1 MANKE
6 FTENTRVQVPAAM
19 HLCRLGYTYL
29 SAIGSEDYDDKTN
42 ILKKVFVRAVCH
54 INKESHL
61 LESQAEALLND
72 LVRISANDDL
82 GREFYEKLSANSGI
96 KLIDFDHPENNEWH
110 VTTEFTCEDRES
122 GDNFRPDITCFIN
135 GIPVCIIEVKKPNN
149 RDGIL
154 AERDR
159 INKRMANKVF
169 RTFFNVTQLMIFSN
183 NQEYDHEGLVPI
195 QGAFYATTSKKGAFF
210 NVFREADSNLLA
222 RSGYRPELDK
232 GVEKQVLTHRNCIP
246 IKDSDEYKHNQRP
259 DSPTNRIIT
268 SMLSRDRIL
277 FLLRYGIAYVD
288 KKVIVENEDGQE
300 EEREELQKHIMRYQQ
315 MFASMAIRRRLEEGG
330 KSGIIWHTQG
340 SGKTALAFYNVKYL
354 TDYYAQR
361 GVAAKFYF
369 IVDRIDLMEQA
380 TTEFVERGLLVR
392 QAQDRESLM
401 ADFRNN
407 SFRTNQGGKPEIMVV
422 NIQKFKE
429 DHKKVSMDGAYN
441 TKLQRIFFVDE
452 AHRGYRADGSF
463 LANLLE
469 ADKDAVKIAL
479 TGTPLLKEEAE
490 SWRVFGSYIDKY
502 YYDKSISDGYTLKL
516 MREDIETSYKE
527 KITQIL
533 ERLTQEVEVKASDV
547 KHNVIIESDRYLN
560 SLLDYIIHDMRR
572 SRVYFDAPAMAGM
585 IVCETNEQARNLF
598 RLFQERFR
606 PANLQPGE
614 KPMRAQLILHDED
627 DKATRKSHITE
638 YKKNETI
645 DFLIVNAMLLTG
657 FDAARLKK
665 LYLCRKLKDHNLL
678 QALTRVNRPYR
689 DFKYGYVV
697 DFVNIKE
704 NFIETNNQYLR
715 ELNSTN
721 EKSDEAQD
729 EPLAGDILMAHP
741 EEIEAQMAKVKDT
754 LWPYDC
760 TNKEVFRE
768 QLDEVS
774 DNEDLYTLRSALE
787 TAKSLVNQVRS
798 YGNEA
803 LKQKIEELRP
813 GDLND
818 LLKEVNHRIERNNLL
833 DATDHS
839 DDVTGI
845 IREAISQIEFEFR
858 KKGQEELEIVY
869 NDLKERYDKVRQ
881 EFEANF
887 DKQKDPVYVSLADEF
902 KRYFRKR
909 GFQVQDVVQAKEEIG
924 YMDSVMERI
933 RAINRAN
940 NMLKRKYND
949 DESFARIHKRLREE
963 NAKRSQ
969 REPKEKPI
977 ISDNERELAEE
988 LSKMKAAIDEQ
999 IFFNVHILNNEA
1011 AFSQDVLKDIS
1022 LTLIA
1027 GGIAAPVSDKKAIR
1041 REIVNEYMARYSPTR
1056 MAVNF

>member
-6 FTENTRVQVPAAM
+6 FTENTRVQVPAAL

-29 SAIGSEDYDDKTN
+29 SAIKDGDYDEKTN
-42 ILKKVFVRAVCH
+42 ILTKIFIKSVCH
-54 INKESHL
+54 INKDKDLTEA
-61 LESQAEALLND
+61 QAESLLND
-72 LVRISANDDL
+72 LIRISANDDL
-82 GREFYEKLSANSGI
+82 GREFYQHLSTNSGI
-96 KLIDFDHPENNEWH
+96 KLIDFDHPEENEWH

-135 GIPVCIIEVKKPNN
+135 GIPVCFIEVKKPNN

-159 INKRMANKVF
+159 INKRMAKKVF

-195 QGAFYATTSKKGAFF
+195 QGAFYATTSKKEAFF
-210 NVFREADSNLLA
+210 NVFREADVDILPK
-222 RSGYRPELDK
+222 SGYNPELPE

-246 IKDSDEYKHNQRP
+246 IKESEEYKHNQRP

-268 SMLSRDRIL
+268 SMLSRERIL
-277 FLLRYGIAYVD
+277 FLLRYGFAYVD
-288 KKVIVENEDGQE
+288 KKEKIEVDGKE

-315 MFASMAIRRRLEEGG
+315 MFASMAIRKRLEDGG

-354 TDYYAQR
+354 TDYYATQ
-361 GVAAKFYF
+361 GIAAKFYF

-380 TTEFVERGLLVR
+380 STEFAERGLLVR
-392 QAQDRESLM
+392 QAQDRDSLM
-401 ADFRNN
+401 ADFRDNN
-407 SFRTNQGGKPEIMVV
+407 FRVNAGGKPEIMVV

-429 DHKKVSMDGAYN
+429 DHKKVSMEGAYN
-441 TKLQRIFFVDE
+441 TKLQRIFFIDE

-469 ADKDAVKIAL
+469 ADKDSVKIAL

-490 SWRVFGSYIDKY
+490 SWRVFGDYIDKY

-533 ERLTQEVEVKASDV
+533 ERLTQNVEVKPGDV
-547 KHNVIIESDRYLN
+547 KHSVIIESDKYLN
-560 SLLDYIIHDMRR
+560 SLLEYIIHDMRR
-572 SRVYFDAPAMAGM
+572 SRIHFAAPAMAGM
-585 IVCETNEQARNLF
+585 IVCETNRQARNLYD
-598 RLFQERFR
+598 LFQERFK
-606 PANLQPGE
+606 PTNLQSGE

-627 DKATRKSHITE
+627 DKTTRKSYITE
-638 YKKNETI
+638 YKRNESI

-665 LYLCRKLKDHNLL
+665 LYLCRKLDGHNLL

-697 DFVNIKE
+697 DFANIKE
-704 NFIETNNQYLR
+704 NFIETNNLYLK
-715 ELNSTN
+715 ELNRTN
-721 EKSDEAQD
+721 EDSTESQN
-729 EPLAGDILMAHP
+729 EPPAGDILMAAP
-741 EEIEAQMAKVKDT
+741 EEIKAKMDKVKDT

-760 TNKEVFRE
+760 ENKEVFRE
-768 QLDEVS
+768 QLDEIT
-774 DNEDLYTLRSALE
+774 DNEVLYTLRTALE

-798 YGNEA
+798 YGDEA
-803 LKQKIEELRP
+803 LKKKIEELKP

-833 DATDHS
+833 NSTDHS

-858 KKGQEELEIVY
+858 KKGQEELEIIY
-869 NDLKERYDKVRQ
+869 NDLKERYDKVR
-881 EFEANF
+881 EELEANF

-902 KRYFRKR
+902 KKYFRKR
-909 GFQVQDVVQAKEEIG
+909 GFQLQDVVQAKEEIG
-924 YMDSVMERI
+924 YMDTVMERI

-940 NMLKRKYND
+940 EMLKRKYND
-949 DESFARIHKRLREE
+949 DESFARIHKRIREE
-963 NAKRSQ
+963 NEKRSK

-988 LSKMKAAIDEQ
+988 LSKMKEAIDAQ
-999 IFFNVHILNNEA
+999 IFFNVHILNNEE

-1022 LTLIA
+1022 LTLV
-1027 GGIAAPVSDKKAIR
+1027 GNGIAAPVSDKKAIR
-1041 REIVNEYMARYSPTR
+1041 REIVSEYMARYSPMR
-1056 MAVNF
+1056 MAANF

>member
-6 FTENTRVQVPAAM
+6 FTENTRVQVPAAL

-29 SAIGSEDYDDKTN
+29 SAIKDGDFDDKTN
-42 ILKKVFVRAVCH
+42 ILKKIFVKSVCH
-54 INKESHL
+54 INKDKDLTEA
-61 LESQAEALLND
+61 QADSLLND
-72 LVRISANDDL
+72 LIRISANDDL
-82 GREFYEKLSANSGI
+82 GREFYQHLSTNSGI
-96 KLIDFDHPENNEWH
+96 KLIDFDHPEENEWH

-159 INKRMANKVF
+159 INKRMAKKVF

-195 QGAFYATTSKKGAFF
+195 QGAFYATTSKKEAFF
-210 NVFREADSNLLA
+210 NVFREADDDILA
-222 RSGYRPELDK
+222 KSGYNPELPE

-246 IKDSDEYKHNQRP
+246 IKESEEYKHNQRP

-268 SMLSRDRIL
+268 SMLSRERIL
-277 FLLRYGIAYVD
+277 FLLRYGFAYVD
-288 KKVIVENEDGQE
+288 KKEKIEVDGKE

-315 MFASMAIRRRLEEGG
+315 MFASMAIRKRLEDGG

-354 TDYYAQR
+354 TDYYATQ
-361 GVAAKFYF
+361 GIAAKFYF

-380 TTEFVERGLLVR
+380 STEFAERGLLVR
-392 QAQDRESLM
+392 QAQDRDSLM
-401 ADFRNN
+401 ADFRDNN
-407 SFRTNQGGKPEIMVV
+407 FRVNAGGKPEIMVV

-429 DHKKVSMDGAYN
+429 DHKKVSMEGAYN
-441 TKLQRIFFVDE
+441 TKLQRIFFIDE

-469 ADKDAVKIAL
+469 ADKDSVKIAL

-490 SWRVFGSYIDKY
+490 SWRVFGDYIDKY

-533 ERLTQEVEVKASDV
+533 ERLTQNVEVKPGDV
-547 KHNVIIESDRYLN
+547 KHSVIIESDKYLN

-572 SRVYFDAPAMAGM
+572 SRIHFAAPAMAGM
-585 IVCETNEQARNLF
+585 IVCETNRQARNLYD
-598 RLFQERFR
+598 LFQERFK
-606 PANLQPGE
+606 PTNLQSGE

-627 DKATRKSHITE
+627 DKTTRKSYITE
-638 YKKNETI
+638 YKRNESI

-665 LYLCRKLKDHNLL
+665 LYLCRKLDGHNLL

-697 DFVNIKE
+697 DFANIKE
-704 NFIETNNQYLR
+704 NFIETNNLYLK
-715 ELNSTN
+715 ELNRTN
-721 EKSDEAQD
+721 EDSTESQN
-729 EPLAGDILMAHP
+729 EPPAGDILMAAP
-741 EEIEAQMAKVKDT
+741 EEIKAKMDKVKDT

-760 TNKEVFRE
+760 ENKEVFRE
-768 QLDEVS
+768 QLDEIT
-774 DNEDLYTLRSALE
+774 DNEVLYTLRTALE

-798 YGNEA
+798 YGDEA
-803 LKQKIEELRP
+803 LKKKIEELKP

-833 DATDHS
+833 NSTDHS

-858 KKGQEELEIVY
+858 KKGQEELEIIY
-869 NDLKERYDKVRQ
+869 NDLKERYDKVRE

-902 KRYFRKR
+902 KKYFRKR
-909 GFQVQDVVQAKEEIG
+909 GFQLQDVVQAKEEIG
-924 YMDSVMERI
+924 YMDTVMERI

-940 NMLKRKYND
+940 EMLKRKYND
-949 DESFARIHKRLREE
+949 DESFARIHKRIREE
-963 NAKRSQ
+963 NEKRSK

-988 LSKMKAAIDEQ
+988 LSKMKEAIDAQ
-999 IFFNVHILNNEA
+999 IFFNVHILNNEE
-1011 AFSQDVLKDIS
+1011 AFGQDVLKDIS
-1022 LTLIA
+1022 LTLV
-1027 GGIAAPVSDKKAIR
+1027 GNGIAAPVSDKKAIR
-1041 REIVNEYMARYSPTR
+1041 REIVNEYMARYSPMRT
-1056 MAVNF
+1056 AANF

>member
-6 FTENTRVQVPAAM
+6 FTENTRVQVPAAL

-29 SAIGSEDYDDKTN
+29 SAIKDDDFDDKTN
-42 ILKKVFVRAVCH
+42 ILKKIFIKSVCH
-54 INKESHL
+54 INKDKDLTEA
-61 LESQAEALLND
+61 QAESLLND
-72 LVRISANDDL
+72 LIRISANDDL
-82 GREFYEKLSANSGI
+82 GREFYQHLSTNSGI
-96 KLIDFDHPENNEWH
+96 KLIDFDHPEENEWH

-159 INKRMANKVF
+159 INKRMAKKVF

-195 QGAFYATTSKKGAFF
+195 QGAFYATTSKKEAFF
-210 NVFREADSNLLA
+210 NVFREADDDILA
-222 RSGYRPELDK
+222 KSGYNPELPD

-246 IKDSDEYKHNQRP
+246 IKESEEYKHNQRP

-268 SMLSRDRIL
+268 SMLSRERIL
-277 FLLRYGIAYVD
+277 FLLRYGFAYVD
-288 KKVIVENEDGQE
+288 KKEKIEVDGKE

-315 MFASMAIRRRLEEGG
+315 MFASMAIRKRLEGGG

-354 TDYYAQR
+354 TDYYATQ
-361 GVAAKFYF
+361 GIAAKFYF

-380 TTEFVERGLLVR
+380 STEFAERGLLVR
-392 QAQDRESLM
+392 QAQDRDSLM
-401 ADFRNN
+401 ADFRDNN
-407 SFRTNQGGKPEIMVV
+407 FRVNAGGKPEIMVV

-429 DHKKVSMDGAYN
+429 DHKKVSMEGAYN
-441 TKLQRIFFVDE
+441 TKLQRIFFIDE

-469 ADKDAVKIAL
+469 ADKDSVKIAL

-490 SWRVFGSYIDKY
+490 SWRVFGDYIDKY

-533 ERLTQEVEVKASDV
+533 ERLTQNVEVKPGDV
-547 KHNVIIESDRYLN
+547 KHSVIIESDKYLN
-560 SLLDYIIHDMRR
+560 SLLEYIIHDMRR
-572 SRVYFDAPAMAGM
+572 SRIHFAAPAMAGM
-585 IVCETNEQARNLF
+585 IVCETNRQARNLYD
-598 RLFQERFR
+598 LFQERFK
-606 PANLQPGE
+606 PTNLQSGE

-627 DKATRKSHITE
+627 DKTTRKSYITE
-638 YKKNETI
+638 YKRNESI

-665 LYLCRKLKDHNLL
+665 LYLCRKLDGHNLL

-697 DFVNIKE
+697 DFANIKE
-704 NFIETNNQYLR
+704 NFIETNNLYLK
-715 ELNSTN
+715 ELNRTN
-721 EKSDEAQD
+721 EDSTESQN
-729 EPLAGDILMAHP
+729 EPPAGDILMAAP
-741 EEIEAQMAKVKDT
+741 EEIKAKMDKVKDT

-760 TNKEVFRE
+760 ENKEVFRE
-768 QLDEVS
+768 QLDEIT
-774 DNEDLYTLRSALE
+774 DNEVLYTLRTALE

-798 YGNEA
+798 YGDEA
-803 LKQKIEELRP
+803 LKKKIEELKP

-833 DATDHS
+833 NSTDHS

-858 KKGQEELEIVY
+858 KKGQEELEIIY
-869 NDLKERYDKVRQ
+869 NDLKERYDKVRE

-902 KRYFRKR
+902 KKYFRKR
-909 GFQVQDVVQAKEEIG
+909 GFQLQDVVQAKEEIG
-924 YMDSVMERI
+924 YMDTVMERI

-940 NMLKRKYND
+940 EMLKRKYND
-949 DESFARIHKRLREE
+949 DESFARIHKRIREE
-963 NAKRSQ
+963 NEKRSK

-988 LSKMKAAIDEQ
+988 LSKMKEAIDAQ
-999 IFFNVHILNNEA
+999 IFFNVHILNNEE
-1011 AFSQDVLKDIS
+1011 AFGQDVLKDIS
-1022 LTLIA
+1022 LTLV
-1027 GGIAAPVSDKKAIR
+1027 GNGIAAPVSDKKAIR
-1041 REIVNEYMARYSPTR
+1041 REIVSEYMARYSPMRT
-1056 MAVNF
+1056 AANY

>member
-6 FTENTRVQVPAAM
+6 FTENTRVQVPAAL

-29 SAIGSEDYDDKTN
+29 SAIKDGDYDDKTN
-42 ILKKVFVRAVCH
+42 ILKKVFIRSVCH
-54 INKESHL
+54 INKDKKLTEA
-61 LESQAEALLND
+61 QAEDVLKELI
-72 LVRISANDDL
+72 RMSSNDDL

-96 KLIDFDHPENNEWH
+96 KLIDFDNPDENEWH

-135 GIPVCIIEVKKPNN
+135 GIPVCFIEVKKPNN

-159 INKRMANKVF
+159 INKRMSKKVF
-169 RTFFNVTQLMIFSN
+169 KTFFNVTQLMIFSN

-195 QGAFYATTSKKGAFF
+195 QGAFYATTSEKGAFF
-210 NVFREADSNLLA
+210 NVFREADKDILA
-222 RSGYRPELDK
+222 KSGYKQQLED

-246 IKDSDEYKHNQRP
+246 IKESEEYKHNQRP

-268 SMLSRDRIL
+268 SMLCRDRIL
-277 FLLRYGIAYVD
+277 FLLRYGFAYVN
-288 KKVIVENEDGQE
+288 KKEKVEENGQE
-300 EEREELQKHIMRYQQ
+300 VEREELQKHIMRYQQ
-315 MFASMAIRRRLEEGG
+315 MSASMAIRKRLEDGG

-354 TDYYAQR
+354 TDYYAKKNI
-361 GVAAKFYF
+361 VAKFYF
-369 IVDRIDLMEQA
+369 IVDRIDLMDQA
-380 TTEFVERGLLVR
+380 TTEFHERGLHVR
-392 QAQDRESLM
+392 QAQDRDSLM
-401 ADFRNN
+401 ADIRDN
-407 SFRTNQGGKPEIMVV
+407 SFRENSGGEPEIMVV

-429 DHKKVSMDGAYN
+429 DRKKVSMEGAYN
-441 TKLQRIFFVDE
+441 TRLQRIFFIDE

-469 ADKDAVKIAL
+469 ADKEAVKIAL

-490 SWRVFGSYIDKY
+490 SWRVFGTYIDKY

-533 ERLTQEVEVKASDV
+533 ERLTQNVEVKPGDV
-547 KHNVIIESDRYLN
+547 KHNVIIESEKYLN

-572 SRVYFDAPAMAGM
+572 SRIHFDAKAMAGM
-585 IVCETNEQARNLF
+585 IVCETNKQAREMY
-598 RLFQERFR
+598 RLFQERFL
-606 PANLQPGE
+606 PENLQAGE
-614 KPMRAQLILHDED
+614 KPMRAQLILHDEE
-627 DKATRKSHITE
+627 DKKTRKSFIE
-638 YKKNETI
+638 EFKKKESI

-657 FDAARLKK
+657 FDAARVKK
-665 LYLCRKLKDHNLL
+665 LYLCRKLDGHTLL
-678 QALTRVNRPYR
+678 QALTRVNRPYK

-697 DFVNIKE
+697 DFANIKQ
-704 NFIETNNQYLR
+704 NFIETNNQYLK
-715 ELNSTN
+715 ELNRTN
-721 EKSDEAQD
+721 EDSEETKN
-729 EPLAGDILMAHP
+729 EPLAGDVLMANTGD
-741 EEIEAQMAKVKDT
+741 IEAKMDEIKDI

-760 TNKEVFRE
+760 ANKEVFRE
-768 QLDEVS
+768 QIDEIK
-774 DNEDLYTLRSALE
+774 DNDVLYTLRSTLE
-787 TAKSLVNQVRS
+787 DAKSLANQVRS
-798 YGNEA
+798 FGDEA
-803 LKQKIEELRP
+803 LRVKMEELRP
-813 GDLND
+813 GELND

-833 DATDHS
+833 NSTDHS

-858 KKGQEELEIVY
+858 KKGQEELEIIY
-869 NDLKERYDKVRQ
+869 NDLKERYEDVKR
-881 EFEANF
+881 EFDANF

-902 KRYFRKR
+902 KKYFRKR
-909 GFQVQDVVQAKEEIG
+909 GFQLQDVVQAKEEIG
-924 YMDSVMERI
+924 YMDTVMERI

-949 DESFARIHKRLREE
+949 DESFARIHKRIREE
-963 NAKRSQ
+963 NEKRSK

-988 LSKMKAAIDEQ
+988 LSRMKAAIDAQ
-999 IFFNVHILNNEA
+999 LYANVHILSNED
-1011 AFSQDVLKDIS
+1011 AFGQDVLKDIS
-1022 LTLIA
+1022 LTLITN
-1027 GGIAAPVSDKKAIR
+1027 GIAAPVSDKKAIR
-1041 REIVNEYMARYSPTR
+1041 REIVNEYMARYTSK
-1056 MAVNF
+1056 MAANF

>member
-6 FTENTRVQVPAAM
+6 FTENTRVQVPAAL

-29 SAIGSEDYDDKTN
+29 SAIKDGDYDDKTN
-42 ILKKVFVRAVCH
+42 ILKKIFIKSVCH
-54 INKESHL
+54 INKDKDLTEA
-61 LESQAEALLND
+61 QAESLLND
-72 LVRISANDDL
+72 LIRISANDDL
-82 GREFYEKLSANSGI
+82 GREFYQHLSTNSGI
-96 KLIDFDHPENNEWH
+96 KLIDFEHPGENEWH

-159 INKRMANKVF
+159 INKRMAKKVF

-195 QGAFYATTSKKGAFF
+195 QGAFYATTSKKEAFF
-210 NVFREADSNLLA
+210 NVFREADADILA
-222 RSGYRPELDK
+222 KSGYNPELPE

-246 IKDSDEYKHNQRP
+246 IKESEEYKHNQRP

-268 SMLSRDRIL
+268 SMLSRERIL
-277 FLLRYGIAYVD
+277 FLLRYGFAYVD
-288 KKVIVENEDGQE
+288 KKEKIEVDGKE

-315 MFASMAIRRRLEEGG
+315 MFASMAIRKRLEDGG

-354 TDYYAQR
+354 TDYYATQ
-361 GVAAKFYF
+361 GIAAKFYF

-380 TTEFVERGLLVR
+380 STEFAERGLLVR
-392 QAQDRESLM
+392 QAQDRDSLM
-401 ADFRNN
+401 ADFRDNN
-407 SFRTNQGGKPEIMVV
+407 FRVNAGGKPEIMVV

-429 DHKKVSMDGAYN
+429 DHKKVSMEGAYN
-441 TKLQRIFFVDE
+441 TKLQRIFFIDE

-469 ADKDAVKIAL
+469 ADKDSVKIAL

-490 SWRVFGSYIDKY
+490 SWRVFGDYIDKY

-533 ERLTQEVEVKASDV
+533 ERLTQDVEVKPGDV
-547 KHNVIIESDRYLN
+547 KHSVIIESDKYLN
-560 SLLDYIIHDMRR
+560 SLLEYIIHDMRR
-572 SRVYFDAPAMAGM
+572 SRIHFAAPAMAGM
-585 IVCETNEQARNLF
+585 IVCETNRQARNLYD
-598 RLFQERFR
+598 LFQERFK
-606 PANLQPGE
+606 PTNLQSGE

-627 DKATRKSHITE
+627 DKTTRKSYITE
-638 YKKNETI
+638 YKRNESI

-665 LYLCRKLKDHNLL
+665 LYLCRKLDGHNLL

-697 DFVNIKE
+697 DFANIKE
-704 NFIETNNQYLR
+704 NFIETNNLYLK
-715 ELNSTN
+715 ELNRTN
-721 EKSDEAQD
+721 EDSTESQN
-729 EPLAGDILMAHP
+729 EPPAGDILMAAP
-741 EEIEAQMAKVKDT
+741 EEIKAKMDKVKDT

-760 TNKEVFRE
+760 ENKEVFRE
-768 QLDEVS
+768 QLDEIT
-774 DNEDLYTLRSALE
+774 DNEVLYTLRTALE

-798 YGNEA
+798 YGDEA
-803 LKQKIEELRP
+803 LKKKIEELKP

-833 DATDHS
+833 NSTDHS

-858 KKGQEELEIVY
+858 KKGQEELEIIY
-869 NDLKERYDKVRQ
+869 NNLKERYDKVRE

-902 KRYFRKR
+902 KKYFRKR
-909 GFQVQDVVQAKEEIG
+909 GFQLQDVVQAKEEIG
-924 YMDSVMERI
+924 YMDTVMERI

-940 NMLKRKYND
+940 EMLKRKYND
-949 DESFARIHKRLREE
+949 DESFARIHKRIREE
-963 NAKRSQ
+963 NEKRSK

-988 LSKMKAAIDEQ
+988 LSKMKEAIDAQ
-999 IFFNVHILNNEA
+999 IFFNVHILNNEE
-1011 AFSQDVLKDIS
+1011 AFGQDVLKDIS
-1022 LTLIA
+1022 LTLV
-1027 GGIAAPVSDKKAIR
+1027 GNGIAAPVSDKKAIR
-1041 REIVNEYMARYSPTR
+1041 REIVSEYMARYSPMR
-1056 MAVNF
+1056 MAANF

>member
-6 FTENTRVQVPAAM
+6 FTENTRVQVPAAL

-29 SAIGSEDYDDKTN
+29 SAIKDGDFDDKTN
-42 ILKKVFVRAVCH
+42 ILKKIFVKSVCH
-54 INKESHL
+54 INKDKDLTEA
-61 LESQAEALLND
+61 QADSLLND
-72 LVRISANDDL
+72 LIRISANDDL
-82 GREFYEKLSANSGI
+82 GREFYQHLSTNSGI
-96 KLIDFDHPENNEWH
+96 KLIDFDHPEENEWH

-159 INKRMANKVF
+159 INKRMAKKVF
-169 RTFFNVTQLMIFSN
+169 RSFFNVTQLMIFSN

-195 QGAFYATTSKKGAFF
+195 QGAFYATTSKKEAFF
-210 NVFREADSNLLA
+210 NVFREADDDILA
-222 RSGYRPELDK
+222 KSGYNPELPE

-246 IKDSDEYKHNQRP
+246 IKESEEYKHNQRP

-268 SMLSRDRIL
+268 SMLSRERIL
-277 FLLRYGIAYVD
+277 FLLRYGFAYVD
-288 KKVIVENEDGQE
+288 KKEKIEVDGKE

-315 MFASMAIRRRLEEGG
+315 MFASMAIRKRLEDGG

-354 TDYYAQR
+354 TDYYATQ
-361 GVAAKFYF
+361 GIAAKFYF

-380 TTEFVERGLLVR
+380 STEFAERGLLVR
-392 QAQDRESLM
+392 QAQDRDSLM
-401 ADFRNN
+401 ADFRDNN
-407 SFRTNQGGKPEIMVV
+407 FRVNAGGKPEIMVV

-429 DHKKVSMDGAYN
+429 DHKKVSMEGAYN
-441 TKLQRIFFVDE
+441 TKLQRIFFIDE

-469 ADKDAVKIAL
+469 ADKDSVKIAL

-490 SWRVFGSYIDKY
+490 SWRVFGDYIDKY

-533 ERLTQEVEVKASDV
+533 ERLTQNVEVKPGDV
-547 KHNVIIESDRYLN
+547 KHSVIIESDKYLN

-572 SRVYFDAPAMAGM
+572 SRIHFAAPAMAGM
-585 IVCETNEQARNLF
+585 IVCETNRQARNLYD
-598 RLFQERFR
+598 LFQERFK
-606 PANLQPGE
+606 PTNLQSGE

-627 DKATRKSHITE
+627 DKTTRKSYITE
-638 YKKNETI
+638 YKRNESI

-665 LYLCRKLKDHNLL
+665 LYLCRKLDGHNLL

-697 DFVNIKE
+697 DFANIKE
-704 NFIETNNQYLR
+704 NFIETNNLYLK
-715 ELNSTN
+715 ELNRTN
-721 EKSDEAQD
+721 EDSTESQN
-729 EPLAGDILMAHP
+729 EPPAGDILMAAP
-741 EEIEAQMAKVKDT
+741 EEIKAKMDKVKDT

-760 TNKEVFRE
+760 ENKEVFRE
-768 QLDEVS
+768 QLDEIT
-774 DNEDLYTLRSALE
+774 DNEVLYTLRTALE

-798 YGNEA
+798 YGDEA
-803 LKQKIEELRP
+803 LKKKIEELKP

-833 DATDHS
+833 NSTDHS

-858 KKGQEELEIVY
+858 KKGQEELEIIY
-869 NDLKERYDKVRQ
+869 NDLKERYDKVRE

-902 KRYFRKR
+902 KKYFRKR
-909 GFQVQDVVQAKEEIG
+909 GFQLQDVVQAKEEIG
-924 YMDSVMERI
+924 YMDTVMERI

-940 NMLKRKYND
+940 EMLKRKYND
-949 DESFARIHKRLREE
+949 DESFARIHKRIREE
-963 NAKRSQ
+963 NEKRSK

-988 LSKMKAAIDEQ
+988 LSKMKEAIDAQ
-999 IFFNVHILNNEA
+999 IFFNVHILNNEE
-1011 AFSQDVLKDIS
+1011 AFGQDVLKDIS
-1022 LTLIA
+1022 LTLV
-1027 GGIAAPVSDKKAIR
+1027 GNGIAAPVSDKKAIR
-1041 REIVNEYMARYSPTR
+1041 REIVNEYMARYSPMRT
-1056 MAVNF
+1056 AANF

>member
-6 FTENTRVQVPAAM
+6 FTENTRVQVPAAL

-29 SAIGSEDYDDKTN
+29 SAIKDGDYDDKTN
-42 ILKKVFVRAVCH
+42 ILKKIFIKSVCH
-54 INKESHL
+54 INKDKDLTEA
-61 LESQAEALLND
+61 QAESLLND
-72 LVRISANDDL
+72 LIRISANDDL
-82 GREFYEKLSANSGI
+82 GREFYQYLSANSGI
-96 KLIDFDHPENNEWH
+96 KLIDFEHSEENEWH

-122 GDNFRPDITCFIN
+122 GDNFRPDLTCFIN
-135 GIPVCIIEVKKPNN
+135 GIPICIIEVKKPNN

-159 INKRMANKVF
+159 INKRMAKKVF

-195 QGAFYATTSKKGAFF
+195 QGAFYATTSKKEAFF
-210 NVFREADSNLLA
+210 NVFREADKDILA
-222 RSGYRPELDK
+222 KSGYNPDLKD

-246 IKDSDEYKHNQRP
+246 IKESEEYKHNQRP

-268 SMLSRDRIL
+268 SMLSRERIL
-277 FLLRYGIAYVD
+277 FLLRYGFAYVD
-288 KKVIVENEDGQE
+288 KKEKIEVDGKE

-315 MFASMAIRRRLEEGG
+315 MFASMAIKKRLDDGG

-354 TDYYAQR
+354 TDYYATK
-361 GVAAKFYF
+361 GIAAKFYF

-380 TTEFVERGLLVR
+380 STEFTERGLLVR

-401 ADFRNN
+401 ADFRDNN
-407 SFRTNQGGKPEIMVV
+407 FRVNAGGKPEIMVV

-429 DHKKVSMDGAYN
+429 DHKKVSMEGAYN
-441 TKLQRIFFVDE
+441 TKLQRIFFIDE

-469 ADKDAVKIAL
+469 ADKDSVKIAL

-490 SWRVFGSYIDKY
+490 SWRVFGDYIDKY

-533 ERLTQEVEVKASDV
+533 ERLTQDVEVKPGDV
-547 KHNVIIESDRYLN
+547 KHNVIIESDKYLS

-572 SRVYFDAPAMAGM
+572 SRIHFAAQAMAGM
-585 IVCETNEQARNLF
+585 IVCETNRQARNLYD
-598 RLFQERFR
+598 LFQERFK
-606 PANLQPGE
+606 PTNLQSGE
-614 KPMRAQLILHDED
+614 KPMRAQLILYDED
-627 DKATRKSHITE
+627 DKTIRKGYITE
-638 YKKNETI
+638 YKRNESI

-665 LYLCRKLKDHNLL
+665 LYLCRKLDGHNLL
-678 QALTRVNRPYR
+678 QALTRVNRPYL

-697 DFVNIKE
+697 DFANIKE
-704 NFIETNNQYLR
+704 NFIETNNLYLE
-715 ELNSTN
+715 ELNRTN
-721 EKSDEAQD
+721 EESTESQD
-729 EPLAGDILMAHP
+729 EPPAGDILMAAP
-741 EEIEAQMAKVKDT
+741 GEIEAKMDKVKDT
-754 LWPYDC
+754 MWPYDC
-760 TNKEVFRE
+760 ENKEVFRE
-768 QLDEVS
+768 QLDEIN
-774 DNEDLYTLRSALE
+774 DNEVLYTLRTALE

-798 YGNEA
+798 YGDEA
-803 LKQKIEELRP
+803 LRLKIEELKP

-833 DATDHS
+833 NSTDHS

-858 KKGQEELEIVY
+858 KKGQEELEIIY
-869 NDLKERYDKVRQ
+869 NDLQERYDKVRE

-902 KRYFRKR
+902 KKYFRKR
-909 GFQVQDVVQAKEEIG
+909 GFQLQDVVQAKEEIG
-924 YMDSVMERI
+924 YMDTVMERI

-940 NMLKRKYND
+940 EMLKRKYND
-949 DESFARIHKRLREE
+949 DESFARIHKRIREE
-963 NAKRSQ
+963 NEKRSK

-988 LSKMKAAIDEQ
+988 LSKMKAAIDAQ
-999 IFFNVHILNNEA
+999 IFLNVHILNNEE

-1022 LTLIA
+1022 LTLIDN
-1027 GGIAAPVSDKKAIR
+1027 GIAAPVSDKKAIR

-1056 MAVNF
+1056 IAANF